1 MIRRVFGSG
10 TSWSLWPARRI
21 REVESFKDKVEPI
34 YRVTDK
40 EDEHQEPDVYDIKG
54 RLKRVLKR
62 SRGRLVNKT
71 G

>member
-21 REVESFKDKVEPI
+21 MEVESFKDKVEPI

-54 RLKRVLKR
+54 RMKRVRKR
-62 SRGRLVNKT
+62 FRGRLVDKT